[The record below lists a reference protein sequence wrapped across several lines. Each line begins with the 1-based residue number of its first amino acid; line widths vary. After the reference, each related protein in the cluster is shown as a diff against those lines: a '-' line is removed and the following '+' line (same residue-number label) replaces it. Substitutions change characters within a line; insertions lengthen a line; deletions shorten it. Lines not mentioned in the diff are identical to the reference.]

1 MDNPHL
7 NKILEAL
14 LEVRAPFAAAEQDL
28 SLALYRLLALGEP
41 VTPRALAQAAAVDRA
56 RVDAA
61 LSSRPGIY
69 RDDKG
74 RVIGY
79 WGLTIV
85 ETPHRMLVDGRRVYA
100 WCAWDTLFL
109 PELLGSAARVE
120 SSCPVSGARI
130 ALEVGPE
137 GIACEGEQP
146 LVSFIVPDPQKAA
159 ADVVRSFCHYVHFFA
174 GEVAARPWTAAHPG
188 TVVATLD
195 EAWELGRM
203 RNAGCYPGRQFNF
216 IRASVES
223 IPRSTK
229 AA

>member
-1 MDNPHL
+1 M
-7 NKILEAL
+7 
-14 LEVRAPFAAAEQDL
+14 
-28 SLALYRLLALGEP
+28 SLD
-41 VTPRALAQAAAVDRA
+41 ALARTAALDRT
-56 RVDAA
+56 RVDAT
-61 LSSRPGIY
+61 LSRWPGIY
-69 RDDKG
+69 RDDEE

-79 WGLTIV
+79 WGLTIA

-109 PELLGSAARVE
+109 PELLGSAAQVE
-120 SSCPVSGARI
+120 SSCPVSGAKI

-137 GIACEGEQP
+137 GVACEGEQP
-146 LVSFIVPDPQKAA
+146 LVSFIVPDPRKAA

-174 GEVAARPWTAAHPG
+174 GEAAARQWIAAHPG
-188 TVVATLD
+188 TVVATPD
-195 EAWELGRM
+195 EAWELGRL

-216 IRASVES
+216 IRGSVGS